1 MVFYY
6 DIYLFLLQYL
16 SFLIEFDQILSFL
29 TKMLKKMTLMFIKR
43 SKHSIKRSNLTENVH
58 IYSLNFELF
67 DIIGTQINQIRRDNS
82 IRFQDFG

>member
-43 SKHSIKRSNLTENVH
+43 SKHSIKISNLTENVH